1 MTSNAVIDI
10 SGTTSITTGPECC
23 SADCPIAIKSC
34 AADAVTGVTCSG
46 HGVCLSGSGVCH
58 CFDGYVGDRCDACD
72 VSYATRQS
80 STGHVSA
87 CVFLPGAT
95 LSPAAGNSSSTITTN
110 GDGSTG
116 TVPIKFALEV
126 VGGLVTVA
134 VVCGAVL
141 LTLLR
146 RRRARLGR
154 IEHWPRHDG
163 TTSRC
168 ASSGIL
174 PVGQVSAVPCRPSGG
189 TRPVNRPGRGPGKA
203 GQLDVSTVLSH
214 PPGEMAPANRQQQ
227 RTPGAMGSGAIRV
240 PSVNLAGSSASG
252 SERPTAGAKLAR
264 DKMNDC
270 SPRQPRT
277 RVHPASVREL
287 LSSRSRV
294 LPSGGDSPSRMGSP
308 AARLVNVLPASNAQS
323 QVWLRE
329 RVFWNA

>member
-10 SGTTSITTGPECC
+10 SGTTSITTGPGCC

-146 RRRARLGR
+146 RRRARLVR
-154 IEHWPRHDG
+154 IERWPRHDG
-163 TTSRC
+163 TSSTRG
-168 ASSGIL
+168 ASTGIL
-174 PVGQVSAVPCRPSGG
+174 PASQGTSSAALCYPSSVVSKAAH
-189 TRPVNRPGRGPGKA
+189 PG
-203 GQLDVSTVLSH
+203 
-214 PPGEMAPANRQQQ
+214 RQQQ
-227 RTPGAMGSGAIRV
+227 RTPGAMGSGTLRV
-240 PSVNLAGSSASG
+240 PSVNLAGGG
-252 SERPTAGAKLAR
+252 SVARSEYPTAGAKPVS
-264 DKMNDC
+264 DSNC
-270 SPRQPRT
+270 NWQPPS
-277 RVHPASVREL
+277 RVRPASVREL

-294 LPSGGDSPSRMGSP
+294 VPSSGDSPSRIGSP
-308 AARLVNVLPASNAQS
+308 AARVVNVPPACVKLSVLEQPT
-323 QVWLRE
+323 
-329 RVFWNA
+329 

>member
-34 AADAVTGVTCSG
+34 AADTLTGVTCSG

-95 LSPAAGNSSSTITTN
+95 LSPAAGNSSSTLMTN

-116 TVPIKFALEV
+116 TVPIKFVLEV

-174 PVGQVSAVPCRPSGG
+174 PVGQVRAVPCRPSAPCSVIPRARWRQPIDSNSALPARWAVAPSAYPVSIWLVAVQVAVSVRLQERSWRG
-189 TRPVNRPGRGPGKA
+189 TR
-203 GQLDVSTVLSH
+203 
-214 PPGEMAPANRQQQ
+214 
-227 RTPGAMGSGAIRV
+227 
-240 PSVNLAGSSASG
+240 
-252 SERPTAGAKLAR
+252 
-264 DKMNDC
+264 
-270 SPRQPRT
+270 
-277 RVHPASVREL
+277 
-287 LSSRSRV
+287 
-294 LPSGGDSPSRMGSP
+294 
-308 AARLVNVLPASNAQS
+308 
-323 QVWLRE
+323 
-329 RVFWNA
+329 